1 MTVTTSEKVRP
12 GTKRRLKP
20 WLTQGCGPDCIL
32 SKPPA
37 VACSRCGCDIS
48 RGVSQVLGVVGDGKG
63 NYVCTRRGGKNTEFC
78 LKCAQI
84 IIGVRDLGGRL
95 LEQYRD
101 TSGMAAPTC

>member
-1 MTVTTSEKVRP
+1 VTVTTLEKANPR
-12 GTKRRLKP
+12 TKRRLKP
-20 WLTQGCGPDCIL
+20 WLTQGCGSDCIL

-48 RGVSQVLGVVGDGKG
+48 RGVSQVLHVGGDGKE
-63 NYVCTRRGGKNTEFC
+63 NYVCTQRGGKNMQLC

-84 IIGVRDLGGRL
+84 IIGVRDQRGRL

-101 TSGMAAPTC
+101 KSGIVVPTC